1 MYCRNCGKELADNS
15 LYCNN
20 CGASQTND
28 KLIDDNKETKVWGI
42 LSIIFALVPGFLV
55 FGLVFAIV
63 GLCTYQQKENKILCW
78 VGIGLFI
85 VMLIIYIVLLLFVI
99 YMGTIAFFEALWGQ
113 TTIKFFIIFHLII
126 ES

>member
-1 MYCRNCGKELADNS
+1 MYCRNCGKEIPDNS

-20 CGASQTND
+20 CGASKTND

-42 LSIIFALVPGFLV
+42 LSIIFDLVPGFLV

-78 VGIGLFI
+78 IGIGLFI

-99 YMGTIAFFEALWGQ
+99 YMGTIALFEALWRANN
-113 TTIKFFIIFHLII
+113 H
-126 ES
+126 

>member
-15 LYCNN
+15 LYCPE

-42 LSIIFALVPGFLV
+42 LSIIFDLVPGFLV

-63 GLCTYQQKENKILCW
+63 GLCTYQQKENKRLCW
-78 VGIGLFI
+78 IGIGLFI

-99 YMGTIAFFEALWGQ
+99 YMGTIALFEALWRANN
-113 TTIKFFIIFHLII
+113 H
-126 ES
+126 